1 MGSHMREFGL
11 RSPYDK
17 VGGLLYF
24 GRMLDKIRSHAK
36 GELPLEYEVNLGKGF
51 DEKCLTFLRVR
62 YEAVIEYVNLGL
74 TEGAILESCFGMGH
88 RPTEGEIYMWNEFMR
103 KRGWHDDL
111 SEMLDSGK
119 KKEGMLSRSEIQ
131 TMFQFMDADE
141 GRLVNDNHIHI
152 NGCSRLSM
160 AGRRGR
166 LTPAIETPLAATG

>member
-51 DEKCLTFLRVR
+51 DAKCLTFLRVR

-74 TEGAILESCFGMGH
+74 TEGARLMELLDPLTRRES
-88 RPTEGEIYMWNEFMR
+88 NA
-103 KRGWHDDL
+103 
-111 SEMLDSGK
+111 S
-119 KKEGMLSRSEIQ
+119 
-131 TMFQFMDADE
+131 
-141 GRLVNDNHIHI
+141 
-152 NGCSRLSM
+152 
-160 AGRRGR
+160 
-166 LTPAIETPLAATG
+166 PL

>member
-103 KRGWHDDL
+103 KRGWNDDL
-111 SEMLDSGK
+111 SETLECE
-119 KKEGMLSRSEIQ
+119 KKEEAMLSSPSSLTLGAIRSNIKRAVHHGKLRSAQ
-131 TMFQFMDADE
+131 
-141 GRLVNDNHIHI
+141 
-152 NGCSRLSM
+152 LS
-160 AGRRGR
+160 
-166 LTPAIETPLAATG
+166 PLRSCRT